1 MLVKGTITA
10 TNTAATDVNA
20 NNENIITIFK
30 NCASFTDWIREINNK
45 QVDNA
50 KDIDVVM
57 AMYNLIE
64 YKRNY
69 SKSSGSLW
77 KYCRDE
83 PTVINGNIAEF
94 NANHATTDSFKIKEK
109 ITGQTSNNGTKDVE
123 LMVPLNI

>member
-10 TNTAATDVNA
+10 TNTAATDVDA

-64 YKRNY
+64 YKHNY

-83 PTVINGNIAEF
+83 PAVINGNIAEF
-94 NANHATTDSFKIKEK
+94 NANHATTGSFKIKEK